1 MHAIKKLNADIRSSR
16 RRMQAGLSP
25 NAEKSAQQTGETVRR
40 KQKGEHSNTAQPRY
54 IDSGTIILRP

>member
-1 MHAIKKLNADIRSSR
+1 MHAIKKLNADIKSSR

>member
-16 RRMQAGLSP
+16 RRMQAGQLP
-25 NAEKSAQQTGETVRR
+25 NAAKSAQQIGETVRR
-40 KQKGEHSNTAQPRY
+40 KQKGGHLNTAQPRY

>member
-1 MHAIKKLNADIRSSR
+1 MHAIKKLNADIKSSR
-16 RRMQAGLSP
+16 RRMQAELSP

-54 IDSGTIILRP
+54 IDSGTVILRP